1 MNEYVKWIGS
11 GETVPAIIVFISVIS
26 TLVLQLLLCFKAKKI
41 IIKLLPI
48 APLIVSTVVFSI
60 CSATINGWDGLG
72 YLFFAILSIGLIWVC
87 GLGWGVWAIT
97 RKRN

>member
-1 MNEYVKWIGS
+1 MEKWYLEIDFP
-11 GETVPAIIVFISVIS
+11 TMVVFISVIS
-26 TLVLQLLLCFKAKKI
+26 ALVLQLLLCFKAKKI

-48 APLIVSTVVFSI
+48 ALFIVSTIVFTF

-72 YLFFAILSIGLIWVC
+72 YLFVALLSFGLIWVC
-87 GLGWGVWAIT
+87 GLGWGIWAIT

>member
-1 MNEYVKWIGS
+1 MEKWYL
-11 GETVPAIIVFISVIS
+11 ELDFPTIVVFVSVIA

-41 IIKLLPI
+41 FIKLLPI
-48 APLIVSTVVFSI
+48 AFLIVSTIVFSI

-72 YLFFAILSIGLIWVC
+72 YLFFALLSFVLIVVC
-87 GLGWGVWAIT
+87 GVAWGVWAIA